1 MHASQF
7 GGAATRALG
16 DTSTVVLTK
25 YILAGLATAFF
36 VFAAVRATAGRGWV
50 HPQVRTWLLLAAIFT
65 GVSAW
70 LFYNG

>member
-1 MHASQF
+1 M
-7 GGAATRALG
+7 
-16 DTSTVVLTK
+16 LTK
-25 YILAGLATAFF
+25 YILAGLAVAFF
-36 VFAAVRATAGRGWV
+36 AFAAMRAGNGLGWV

>member
-1 MHASQF
+1 M
-7 GGAATRALG
+7 G
-16 DTSTVVLTK
+16 DTSTVMQTK
-25 YILAGLATAFF
+25 YILAGLAVVFFAF
-36 VFAAVRATAGRGWV
+36 ATMRAGGGLGWV

>member
-1 MHASQF
+1 MQ
-7 GGAATRALG
+7 
-16 DTSTVVLTK
+16 TK
-25 YILAGLATAFF
+25 YILAGLAVVFFAF
-36 VFAAVRATAGRGWV
+36 ATMRAGGGLGWV

>member
-1 MHASQF
+1 VV
-7 GGAATRALG
+7 G
-16 DTSTVVLTK
+16 DTSTTVLTK
-25 YILAGLATAFF
+25 YILAGLAAAFF
-36 VFAAVRATAGRGWV
+36 AFAAMRAVGGRGWV